1 MYTVLGHAVREGLS
15 KEVTLSRD
23 LDRVSLDVY
32 LGEEQVSGKTTRERK
47 MPLRPNCVLHPSV
60 SFLLGCCTSHHL
72 CSARW

>member
-32 LGEEQVSGKTTRERK
+32 LGEEQVSGRGNGKCKGLEAAK
-47 MPLRPNCVLHPSV
+47 SLRNSKE
-60 SFLLGCCTSHHL
+60 G
-72 CSARW
+72 SAWRSRICLQC